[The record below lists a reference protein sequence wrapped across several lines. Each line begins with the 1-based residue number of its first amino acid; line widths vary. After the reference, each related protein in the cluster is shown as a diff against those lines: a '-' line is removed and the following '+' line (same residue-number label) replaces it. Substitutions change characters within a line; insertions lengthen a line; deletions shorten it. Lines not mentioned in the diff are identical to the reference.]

1 MRGYARLS
9 RSDVARAN
17 EERNEIRESC
27 RMASDND
34 KRLLLNDLIS
44 VTREISE
51 KYSGGKKV
59 VTEEQVEVERF
70 LNIFER
76 ILCFGLKNHSLLGNV
91 QELFSSSSSSTN
103 GSLFWTFAYQH
114 LTNHER
120 QRFSTY
126 KNVSVSLTD

>member
-1 MRGYARLS
+1 
-9 RSDVARAN
+9 
-17 EERNEIRESC
+17 
-27 RMASDND
+27 MASDAKINND

-44 VTREISE
+44 VTREIAE

-91 QELFSSSSSSTN
+91 QELFLSSSSSTN
-103 GSLFWTFAYQH
+103 GSLFWQFAYQH

-126 KNVSVSLTD
+126 KNVSVSLD